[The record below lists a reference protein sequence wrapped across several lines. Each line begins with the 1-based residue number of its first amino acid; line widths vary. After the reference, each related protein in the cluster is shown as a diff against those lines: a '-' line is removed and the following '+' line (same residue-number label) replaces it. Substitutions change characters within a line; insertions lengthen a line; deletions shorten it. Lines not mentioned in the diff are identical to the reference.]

1 MCFVKAKIR
10 KKQRITCTS
19 RIEANIKNKAR
30 FWSIDLRKRYWRGW
44 HENFDNPVEK
54 KPLSDLLVLSCTC
67 ALIHLLS
74 LTFCFF
80 KPNKETV
87 SVKFSRQRLRNVFVP
102 WIIILTCFYDQE
114 QKNWTRFYFRVGDKC
129 FQIFNRLLV
138 PRLCCVIRQ
147 QRSEGTNY
155 YDWGTSFGN

>member
-19 RIEANIKNKAR
+19 RIEAKIKNKAR
-30 FWSIDLRKRYWRGW
+30 VWSIDFRNRYWRVW

-54 KPLSDLLVLSCTC
+54 KPLSDLLVLSYTC

-74 LTFCFF
+74 FTFCFF
-80 KPNKETV
+80 KPSKETAA
-87 SVKFSRQRLRNVFVP
+87 VKFSRQRLRNVFELYYSPVF
-102 WIIILTCFYDQE
+102 TTKN
-114 QKNWTRFYFRVGDKC
+114 KNWTRFYFRVGDKC

-138 PRLCCVIRQ
+138 CVIRQ

-155 YDWGTSFGN
+155 YDCGTSFGN